1 MSGNYTL
8 SRYHSRLSLP
18 CSQLYSKVNKKID
31 DKQKPT
37 INVNK
42 SASTEKPMD
51 LENTKRKYTLE
62 NNLENGIQRP
72 WDELKER
79 HFTLD
84 EILSLETKN
93 QVRFKFVFHN
103 IKYTVTL
110 SYSFLI
116 RKTCQ

>member
-1 MSGNYTL
+1 MSGNCTL
-8 SRYHSRLSLP
+8 SRYNSRLSLA

-42 SASTEKPMD
+42 SVSTEKPMD
-51 LENTKRKYTLE
+51 LENIKRKDTLE
-62 NNLENGIQRP
+62 NNLERP

-84 EILSLETKN
+84 EILFLETKN
-93 QVRFKFVFHN
+93 EVTFKECH
-103 IKYTVTL
+103 
-110 SYSFLI
+110 S
-116 RKTCQ
+116 